1 MVGDRVI
8 WVGKT
13 ANAPSASEVFDGSG
27 CVGLPG
33 LVDCHTHAV
42 WAGSR
47 AAEFEQRLTGANYTD
62 ILMGGGGILSTV
74 NSTRSASLETLTE
87 LAAARLAGMREK
99 GVTAVEI
106 KSGYG
111 LSPEA
116 EERCLRAARHAGE
129 RAGVYVSTTF
139 LGAHT
144 VPAEFRGNRSSYVR
158 EVVDVQLP
166 RLVDLADAI
175 DVYVD
180 DGAFTL
186 DEGKRILS
194 AGRQAGLALRIHAE
208 QVSHTGA
215 AAMAAGLGARSAD
228 HLEQIDAEGI
238 AAMARSGTI
247 GVLLPGAMLYLRDPA
262 PPVAALRIAGVR
274 MAVATDLN
282 PGTSPV
288 ADLWVCA
295 TLACV
300 SMRLTVQEALC
311 GITAVAADVLGLP
324 DRGRLRPGSA
334 ADLVLARPAVG
345 EPVEPAVLIQHLGAP
360 RIEALF
366 VGGVRV

>member
-1 MVGDRVI
+1 MHHRD
-8 WVGKT
+8 K
-13 ANAPSASEVFDGSG
+13 
-27 CVGLPG
+27 
-33 LVDCHTHAV
+33 
-42 WAGSR
+42 
-47 AAEFEQRLTGANYTD
+47 
-62 ILMGGGGILSTV
+62 
-74 NSTRSASLETLTE
+74 
-87 LAAARLAGMREK
+87 
-99 GVTAVEI
+99 
-106 KSGYG
+106 
-111 LSPEA
+111 
-116 EERCLRAARHAGE
+116 
-129 RAGVYVSTTF
+129 
-139 LGAHT
+139 
-144 VPAEFRGNRSSYVR
+144 
-158 EVVDVQLP
+158 
-166 RLVDLADAI
+166 
-175 DVYVD
+175 
-180 DGAFTL
+180 
-186 DEGKRILS
+186 
-194 AGRQAGLALRIHAE
+194 
-208 QVSHTGA
+208 
-215 AAMAAGLGARSAD
+215 D